1 MDWLAC
7 MGWNKNASA
16 ITNAQLADCRL
27 TAPNKPFELDAPV
40 LAQIKSRNRPR
51 LCRTRA
57 RAFSSYLHSARLSC
71 EAMICHVPPR
81 FSHVSVQTWQTF
93 AFGSDL
99 SLPT

>member
-1 MDWLAC
+1 V
-7 MGWNKNASA
+7 NQERISQEKP
-16 ITNAQLADCRL
+16 

-40 LAQIKSRNRPR
+40 LAQIKSRNQPR

-57 RAFSSYLHSARLSC
+57 RAFSGYLHSARLSC

>member
-1 MDWLAC
+1 LEGKPPRASR
-7 MGWNKNASA
+7 WNW
-16 ITNAQLADCRL
+16 
-27 TAPNKPFELDAPV
+27 
-40 LAQIKSRNRPR
+40 
-51 LCRTRA
+51 TRRFWQKA
-57 RAFSSYLHSARLSC
+57 ATDHAYAEQEVRAFSSYLHSARLSC